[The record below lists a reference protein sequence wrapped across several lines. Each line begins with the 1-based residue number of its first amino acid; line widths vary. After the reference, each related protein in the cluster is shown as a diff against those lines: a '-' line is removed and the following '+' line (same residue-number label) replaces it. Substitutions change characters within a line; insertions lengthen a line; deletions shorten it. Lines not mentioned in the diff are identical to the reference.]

1 LPIDASRVEAFIDE
15 DKKQGPEYLES
26 VYDSKTM
33 AFDQIINRFSL
44 KILM

>member
-15 DKKQGPEYLES
+15 DEEQGLKYLKS

-33 AFDQIINRFSL
+33 AFDQIINGFSL